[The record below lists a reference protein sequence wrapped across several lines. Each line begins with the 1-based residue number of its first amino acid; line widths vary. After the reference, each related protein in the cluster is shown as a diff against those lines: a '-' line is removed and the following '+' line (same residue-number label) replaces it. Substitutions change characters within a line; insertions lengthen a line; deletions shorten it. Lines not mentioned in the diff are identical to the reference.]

1 MILLKRSPSRYIVLA
16 LVAAALYALYAVIVL
31 WQQQPMWV
39 LILVYFAIAAV
50 FCFLNRRNIWAVRGN
65 YAYMVNNHERARRL
79 LKRATDAG
87 TKSPTAYIYYALLL
101 LREDKNYQESLVLLE
116 KAMPYC
122 TNPVYERNLLTA
134 KASCHWLGGDSA
146 AAIDTLEDMRKRH
159 EYSNAG
165 ALTTLGY
172 MYLTS
177 GRFDDAMEVTA
188 LAIEDNPA
196 YGAAWDN
203 LGQINYKQ
211 GDMEAAKENF
221 KLALSKTENLAD
233 AHYFLGLI
241 YEAEGDPETAKEHF
255 RRASISTIGIFN
267 TITEEQAQAKY
278 DEYYKA

>member
-1 MILLKRSPSRYIVLA
+1 VLA
-16 LVAAALYALYAVIVL
+16 LVAVALYALYAVIVL
-31 WQQQPMWV
+31 WQQQPIW
-39 LILVYFAIAAV
+39 LLLLVYFVIAAT

-65 YAYMVNNHERARRL
+65 YAYMVGNYERARRL
-79 LKRATDAG
+79 LKRATDAD

-101 LREDKNYQESLVLLE
+101 LRVDKNYQESLVLLD
-116 KAMPYC
+116 KAVPYC
-122 TNPVYERNLLTA
+122 TNPIYERNLLTA

-146 AAIDTLEDMRKRH
+146 AAIDALEDMRKRH

-172 MYLTS
+172 MYLTA
-177 GRFDDAMEVTA
+177 GRIDDAMEVTA
-188 LAIEDNPA
+188 LAIDDNPS

-211 GDMEAAKENF
+211 GEIETAKENF

-233 AHYFLGLI
+233 ANYYLGMI
-241 YEAEGDPETAKEHF
+241 YEAEGDSETAKVYF

-267 TITEEQAQAKY
+267 SITEEQAQAKY